1 MKKLKKQI
9 IVPLAN
15 LRNKNNSNS
24 NLETQCQFG
33 EIITVINEKDGWYQ
47 VKCDLD
53 NYIGWLKK
61 V

>member
-1 MKKLKKQI
+1 MKKLKQI

-33 EIITVINEKDGWYQ
+33 EIITVINEKDGWN
-47 VKCDLD
+47 K
-53 NYIGWLKK
+53 
-61 V
+61 